1 MNNKIRKLAEQAG
14 ILIDDYKDDNGTPVE
29 LIRHARIDTKEFEK
43 FAELIVRE
51 CASILRDSDFR
62 LEAYE
67 RGADDNCDVGAMF
80 GAEAIEEHFGIK
92 E

>member
-1 MNNKIRKLAEQAG
+1 MNERIKELMKQATEIVGVEQGLAFDREQ
-14 ILIDDYKDDNGTPVE
+14 LNV
-29 LIRHARIDTKEFEK
+29 EK

-51 CASILRDSDFR
+51 FASILRDSDFR

>member
-1 MNNKIRKLAEQAG
+1 MNEKIKELYVKALSEAG
-14 ILIDDYKDDNGTPVE
+14 DDGEGAMVE
-29 LIRHARIDTKEFEK
+29 A

>member
-1 MNNKIRKLAEQAG
+1 MNEKITELMKQATEIVGVEQGLAFDREQ
-14 ILIDDYKDDNGTPVE
+14 LNV
-29 LIRHARIDTKEFEK
+29 EK

-51 CASILRDSDFR
+51 FASILRDSDFR